1 MITIEDK
8 ISSFQKIINEDI
20 SEKAQKEIDE
30 YILETEEKVS
40 KYKEKKYDEIS
51 RIKREYKSR
60 LDSKSESMHSRMEK
74 EGQDILLSTNKVIYE
89 EFFKDLK
96 EKLREK
102 YTSAKGEQYLEN
114 TLSKIKD
121 SLKSTDTIYLYDT
134 TYNRDRATVE
144 RILPNIGIDVSK
156 NIKLG
161 GFEVENAEKTY
172 RMNYSLDSVISEE
185 YTNILTK
192 LKKELDII

>member
-1 MITIEDK
+1 MITIDDK

-40 KYKEKKYDEIS
+40 KYKEKKYDEIN

-74 EGQDILLSTNKVIYE
+74 EGQDILLSTNKAIYE

>member
-40 KYKEKKYDEIS
+40 KYKEKKYDEIN

-74 EGQDILLSTNKVIYE
+74 EGQDILLSTNKAIYE

-134 TYNRDRATVE
+134 TYDRDRATVE

>member
-1 MITIEDK
+1 VITIDDK

-40 KYKEKKYDEIS
+40 KYKEKKYDEIN

-74 EGQDILLSTNKVIYE
+74 EGQDILLSTNKAIYE

-134 TYNRDRATVE
+134 TYDRDRAIVE

>member
-1 MITIEDK
+1 VITIDDK

-40 KYKEKKYDEIS
+40 KYKEKKYDEIN

-74 EGQDILLSTNKVIYE
+74 EGQDILLSTNKAIYE

-134 TYNRDRATVE
+134 TYDRDRATVE

>member
-40 KYKEKKYDEIS
+40 KYKEKKYDEIN

-74 EGQDILLSTNKVIYE
+74 EGQDILLSTNKAIYE

>member
-1 MITIEDK
+1 MITIDDK

-40 KYKEKKYDEIS
+40 KYKEKKYDEIN

-74 EGQDILLSTNKVIYE
+74 EGQDILLSTNKAIYE
-89 EFFKDLK
+89 EFFKELK

-134 TYNRDRATVE
+134 TYDRDRATVE

-161 GFEVENAEKTY
+161 GFEVENAEKTC

>member
-1 MITIEDK
+1 MITIDDK

-40 KYKEKKYDEIS
+40 KYKEKKYDEIN

-74 EGQDILLSTNKVIYE
+74 EGQDILLSTNKAIYE

-134 TYNRDRATVE
+134 TYDRDRAIVE

-192 LKKELDII
+192 LKKEMDII

>member
-40 KYKEKKYDEIS
+40 KYKEKKYDEIN

-74 EGQDILLSTNKVIYE
+74 EGQDILLNTNKAIYE

-96 EKLREK
+96 EKLKEK

-121 SLKSTDTIYLYDT
+121 SLKSDDTVYLYDT
-134 TYNRDRATVE
+134 CYDRDRAIVE
-144 RILPNIGIDVSK
+144 KILPNISIDVSK

-172 RMNYSLDSVISEE
+172 RMNYSLDSIIGEE

>member
-1 MITIEDK
+1 VITIEDK

-40 KYKEKKYDEIS
+40 KYKEKKYDEIN

-74 EGQDILLSTNKVIYE
+74 EGQDILLSTNKAIYE

-102 YTSAKGEQYLEN
+102 YISN
-114 TLSKIKD
+114 TLIIPSQYYYH
-121 SLKSTDTIYLYDT
+121 YLFNQT
-134 TYNRDRATVE
+134 Q
-144 RILPNIGIDVSK
+144 
-156 NIKLG
+156 
-161 GFEVENAEKTY
+161 
-172 RMNYSLDSVISEE
+172 
-185 YTNILTK
+185 TNK
-192 LKKELDII
+192 C

>member
-40 KYKEKKYDEIS
+40 KYKEKKYDEIN

-74 EGQDILLSTNKVIYE
+74 EGQDILLSTNKAIYE

-102 YTSAKGEQYLEN
+102 YTSVKGEQYLEN

-134 TYNRDRATVE
+134 TYDRDRAIVE

-192 LKKELDII
+192 LKKELDLI

>member
-74 EGQDILLSTNKVIYE
+74 EGQDILLSTNKAIYE

-161 GFEVENAEKTY
+161 GFKVENAEKTY

>member
-1 MITIEDK
+1 MITIDDK

-40 KYKEKKYDEIS
+40 KYKEKKYDEIN

-74 EGQDILLSTNKVIYE
+74 EGQDILLSTNKAIYE
-89 EFFKDLK
+89 GFFKDLK

-134 TYNRDRATVE
+134 TYNRDRAIVE
-144 RILPNIGIDVSK
+144 RILPNTGIDVSK

>member
-40 KYKEKKYDEIS
+40 KYKEKKYDEIN

-74 EGQDILLSTNKVIYE
+74 EGQDILLSTNKAIYE

-96 EKLREK
+96 EKLKEK

-134 TYNRDRATVE
+134 TYDRDRAIVE

>member
-8 ISSFQKIINEDI
+8 ISSFQKIII

-74 EGQDILLSTNKVIYE
+74 EGQDILLSTNKAIYE

>member
-1 MITIEDK
+1 MITIDDK

-40 KYKEKKYDEIS
+40 KYKEKKYDEIN

-74 EGQDILLSTNKVIYE
+74 EGQDILLSTNKAIYE

-121 SLKSTDTIYLYDT
+121 SLKSTDIIYLYDT
-134 TYNRDRATVE
+134 TYDRDRAIVE

>member
-40 KYKEKKYDEIS
+40 KYKEKKYDEIN

-74 EGQDILLSTNKVIYE
+74 EGQDILLSTNKAIYE

-134 TYNRDRATVE
+134 TYDRDRAIVE

>member
-1 MITIEDK
+1 MITIDDK

-40 KYKEKKYDEIS
+40 KYKEKKYDEIN

-74 EGQDILLSTNKVIYE
+74 EGQDILLSTNKAIYE

-102 YTSAKGEQYLEN
+102 YTSTKGEQYLEN

-134 TYNRDRATVE
+134 TYNRDRAIVE

>member
-1 MITIEDK
+1 MITIDDK

-40 KYKEKKYDEIS
+40 KYKEKKYDEIN

-74 EGQDILLSTNKVIYE
+74 EGQDILLSTNKAIYE
-89 EFFKDLK
+89 EFFKELK

-134 TYNRDRATVE
+134 TYDRDRATVE

>member
-40 KYKEKKYDEIS
+40 KYKEKKYDEIN

-74 EGQDILLSTNKVIYE
+74 EGQDILLNTNKAIYE

>member
-1 MITIEDK
+1 MITIDDK

-40 KYKEKKYDEIS
+40 KYKEKKYDEIN

-74 EGQDILLSTNKVIYE
+74 EGQDILLSTNKAIYE

-121 SLKSTDTIYLYDT
+121 SLKSTDIIYLYDT
-134 TYNRDRATVE
+134 THDRDRAIVE

>member
-1 MITIEDK
+1 MITIDDK

-40 KYKEKKYDEIS
+40 KYKEKKYDEIN

-74 EGQDILLSTNKVIYE
+74 EGQDILLSTNKALYE

-134 TYNRDRATVE
+134 TYDRDRAIVE

>member
-1 MITIEDK
+1 MITIDDK

-40 KYKEKKYDEIS
+40 KYKEKKYDEIN

-74 EGQDILLSTNKVIYE
+74 EGQDILLSTNKAIYE
-89 EFFKDLK
+89 EFFKGLK

-134 TYNRDRATVE
+134 TYDRDRAIVE

>member
-1 MITIEDK
+1 MITIDDK

-40 KYKEKKYDEIS
+40 KYKEKKYDEIN

-74 EGQDILLSTNKVIYE
+74 EGQDILLSTNKAIYE

-102 YTSAKGEQYLEN
+102 YTSAKCEQYLEN

-134 TYNRDRATVE
+134 TYDRDRAIVE

>member
-1 MITIEDK
+1 MITIDDK

-40 KYKEKKYDEIS
+40 KYKEKKYDEIN

-60 LDSKSESMHSRMEK
+60 LDSKIESMHSRMEK
-74 EGQDILLSTNKVIYE
+74 EGQDILLSTNKAIYE

-134 TYNRDRATVE
+134 TYDRDRAIVE

>member
-74 EGQDILLSTNKVIYE
+74 
-89 EFFKDLK
+89 
-96 EKLREK
+96 
-102 YTSAKGEQYLEN
+102 
-114 TLSKIKD
+114 
-121 SLKSTDTIYLYDT
+121 
-134 TYNRDRATVE
+134 
-144 RILPNIGIDVSK
+144 
-156 NIKLG
+156 
-161 GFEVENAEKTY
+161 
-172 RMNYSLDSVISEE
+172 
-185 YTNILTK
+185 
-192 LKKELDII
+192 

>member
-40 KYKEKKYDEIS
+40 KYKEKKYDEIN

-74 EGQDILLSTNKVIYE
+74 EGQDILLSTNKAIYE

-134 TYNRDRATVE
+134 TYNRDRAIVE

>member
-1 MITIEDK
+1 MITIDDK

-40 KYKEKKYDEIS
+40 KYKEKKYDEIN

-74 EGQDILLSTNKVIYE
+74 EGQDILLSTNKAIYE

-134 TYNRDRATVE
+134 TYDRDRAIVE

-172 RMNYSLDSVISEE
+172 RMNYSLDSIISEE

>member
-1 MITIEDK
+1 VITIDDK
-8 ISSFQKIINEDI
+8 ILSFQKIINEDI

-60 LDSKSESMHSRMEK
+60 LDSKSESMHSKMEK
-74 EGQDILLSTNKVIYE
+74 EGQDILLSTNKAIYE
-89 EFFKDLK
+89 EFFKGLK
-96 EKLREK
+96 EKLKEK
-102 YTSAKGEQYLEN
+102 YSSKKGEQYLEN
-114 TLSKIKD
+114 TLLKIKD
-121 SLKSTDTIYLYDT
+121 SLKNNDTVYLYDAN
-134 TYNRDRATVE
+134 YDRDRAIVE
-144 RILPNIGIDVSK
+144 TILPNINIDVSK

-161 GFEVENAEKTY
+161 GFEVENAEKTC
-172 RMNYSLDSVISEE
+172 RINYSLDSIISEE

>member
-1 MITIEDK
+1 VITIEDK

-40 KYKEKKYDEIS
+40 KYKEKKYDEIN

-74 EGQDILLSTNKVIYE
+74 EGQDILLSTNKAIYE

-134 TYNRDRATVE
+134 TYDRDRATVE

>member
-1 MITIEDK
+1 MITIDDK

-40 KYKEKKYDEIS
+40 KYKEKKYDEIN

-74 EGQDILLSTNKVIYE
+74 EGQDILLSTNKAIYE

-134 TYNRDRATVE
+134 TYDRDRATVE